1 MEREI
6 EESICSIQAQLFA
19 QNVMLRALVHT
30 HPDPVEL
37 LAAWRAAL
45 TEAVTTNPAAPAH
58 VRNSEYLADLVQT
71 HTEDW
76 TAELVELAV
85 PAPGS
90 LPA

>member
-1 MEREI
+1 MERDI

-19 QNVMLRALVHT
+19 QNVVLRALVRT
-30 HPDPVEL
+30 HPDPVGL
-37 LAAWRAAL
+37 LAAWRTAL
-45 TEAVTTNPAAPAH
+45 TEAVTTNPAIPAH
-58 VRNSEYLADLVQT
+58 ARHSEYLSDHVRT

-90 LPA
+90 LPT